1 MTLTEETTTT
11 ITNIVAEEFNLE
23 VVDSRALR
31 EKEMGIVRESL
42 KECMGLSRRRETTRG
57 IQEIEAGLRLVKIVL
72 SQLSD

>member
-23 VVDSRALR
+23 AVDSRALR

-72 SQLSD
+72 SQL

>member
-23 VVDSRALR
+23 AVDSRALR

-57 IQEIEAGLRLVKIVL
+57 IQEIEEGLRPVKIVMN
-72 SQLSD
+72 QL